1 MSEERK
7 NLHLSGIGLLR
18 PSDIGGEACEGCEHN
33 QRGESCALVLG
44 SGEALRSCAKL
55 LFKDCELVPV
65 GTKARIAELEELNEL
80 RKISIRLKEDLL
92 ECEVAMCDR
101 LRKALQVIASGH
113 LSGMVELVNTEEM
126 KTVWKSDVGLP
137 MTVSEAR
144 DIARKALKGA
154 GDVEKDS

>member
-7 NLHLSGIGLLR
+7 NLHLSEIGLLR

-65 GTKARIAELEELNEL
+65 GTKARIAELEENIRQAKNCVEMVVANP
-80 RKISIRLKEDLL
+80 RCTKIVKIYSGLAL
-92 ECEVAMCDR
+92 EV
-101 LRKALQVIASGH
+101 
-113 LSGMVELVNTEEM
+113 
-126 KTVWKSDVGLP
+126 
-137 MTVSEAR
+137 
-144 DIARKALKGA
+144 LKGA
-154 GDVEKDS
+154 GK